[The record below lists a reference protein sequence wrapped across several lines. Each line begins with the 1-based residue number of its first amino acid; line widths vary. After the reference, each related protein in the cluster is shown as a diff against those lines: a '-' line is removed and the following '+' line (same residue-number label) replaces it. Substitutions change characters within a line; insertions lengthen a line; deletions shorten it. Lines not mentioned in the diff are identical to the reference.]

1 MEKRVCYLGTR
12 TLVRM
17 LRIENAKAVEV
28 AGQTLRN
35 YFDHTLGCSEK
46 LSAQLSVTHCSGE
59 IRETPAGLR

>member
-35 YFDHTLGCSEK
+35 FGHTLGCSEK
-46 LSAQLSVTHCSGE
+46 LSAQLSATHCSGE